1 MTTSRRSEPGTVAL
15 DVLDS
20 LMEGCQ
26 VISRDWKYLFLN
38 PALLQQVN
46 RRADE
51 LLGRTMMECFP
62 GIEQTPMFAELRRC
76 MEARTTHR
84 MLNRFAM
91 PSGGERWF
99 ELHIVPVPDG
109 LCVLSIDVTEYKE
122 TQLALSNTEEQLRH
136 AQKMEAV
143 GRLAGGVAHDFNNI
157 LTVVLSYSS
166 LALEG
171 LPDGDPV
178 AADLRE
184 IQRAAERGAGLTR
197 QLLAFSRRQV
207 VEPVTLNL
215 NDVIS
220 RSRGMLRPLLGE
232 DLVLRVVLDPELDDI
247 LADPGH
253 MEQVLM
259 NLVVNARDAMPHGGT
274 LTIETANVD
283 LDDNYAGGHLGTH
296 AGPYVLLA
304 VSDTGV
310 GMDKETQTRIFEP
323 FFTTKPAGRGTGLGL
338 STVFGIVQQCGGALQ
353 VYSEP
358 GSGATF
364 KAYFPRASNSWR
376 PAPAREVTEPR
387 SGSETILVA
396 DDDEQ
401 VRTVTGEL
409 LRRRG
414 YHVLHAA
421 TPADAMRLAGEH
433 EGPIHLLMSDVIM
446 PGMSGPE
453 LAHHVLALRP
463 GIKVVLMSGYTGEA
477 LAQLEMLD
485 QHPAFLQKPITP
497 RLLDAVLNKVFAP
510 EPDAV

>member
-1 MTTSRRSEPGTVAL
+1 
-15 DVLDS
+15 
-20 LMEGCQ
+20 
-26 VISRDWKYLFLN
+26 
-38 PALLQQVN
+38 
-46 RRADE
+46 
-51 LLGRTMMECFP
+51 
-62 GIEQTPMFAELRRC
+62 
-76 MEARTTHR
+76 
-84 MLNRFAM
+84 
-91 PSGGERWF
+91 
-99 ELHIVPVPDG
+99 VPVPDG

-274 LTIETANVD
+274 LTIET
-283 LDDNYAGGHLGTH
+283 
-296 AGPYVLLA
+296 
-304 VSDTGV
+304 
-310 GMDKETQTRIFEP
+310 
-323 FFTTKPAGRGTGLGL
+323 TTTPAGT
-338 STVFGIVQQCGGALQ
+338 
-353 VYSEP
+353 SERTP
-358 GSGATF
+358 GRTC
-364 KAYFPRASNSWR
+364 SW
-376 PAPAREVTEPR
+376 
-387 SGSETILVA
+387 
-396 DDDEQ
+396 Q
-401 VRTVTGEL
+401 
-409 LRRRG
+409 
-414 YHVLHAA
+414 
-421 TPADAMRLAGEH
+421 
-433 EGPIHLLMSDVIM
+433 
-446 PGMSGPE
+446 
-453 LAHHVLALRP
+453 
-463 GIKVVLMSGYTGEA
+463 
-477 LAQLEMLD
+477 
-485 QHPAFLQKPITP
+485 
-497 RLLDAVLNKVFAP
+497 
-510 EPDAV
+510 